1 MDYEYFMDDLQQWEL
16 PLLTDNMHYTE
27 KNGWEQT
34 RFSSYCTLSPY
45 FKKGQKKTITEFMPL
60 ETDPKETEKI
70 GHEADEEEMQKMEQR
85 AREFEKQLN
94 AKKEFMN

>member
-1 MDYEYFMDDLQQWEL
+1 MNDLQQWEL
-16 PLLTDNMHYTE
+16 SLLTDNMHYTE